1 MEVVDHGTLF
11 KKIREITNIL
21 YSFYKSIW
29 ETIKTSGETEDT
41 DYERRYLV
49 FQQRYASKILET
61 INSLPH
67 KISDRVYYDLI
78 YKLTDIKDH
87 LEKIFITSLY
97 GLKKGIPEAFSV
109 SLDEAL
115 DMPLKAFSTLIEAF
129 DNYESPDIFKEKISE
144 ISRIERLMD
153 QSQLTIMR
161 QIEGSKG
168 KGEDFN
174 LMIIFKVT
182 HSLEAIVDSIED
194 IANSISR

>member
-1 MEVVDHGTLF
+1 MEVVDHETLI
-11 KKIREITNIL
+11 KKIREITSIL
-21 YSFYKSIW
+21 YNFYKSIW
-29 ETIKTSGETEDT
+29 EAIKGGGEKEET
-41 DYERRYLV
+41 DFEKRYLV
-49 FQQRYASKILET
+49 FQQRYASKIFEV
-61 INSLPH
+61 IDALPH

-78 YKLTDIKDH
+78 YKLSDIKDH

-97 GLKKGIPEAFSV
+97 GLKKGVPEAFSV

-115 DMPLKAFSTLIEAF
+115 DLPLKAFTTLIEAF
-129 DNYESPDIFKEKISE
+129 DNYESTDILKEKIGE
-144 ISRIERLMD
+144 ISKIERLMD

-168 KGEDFN
+168 KGDDFS